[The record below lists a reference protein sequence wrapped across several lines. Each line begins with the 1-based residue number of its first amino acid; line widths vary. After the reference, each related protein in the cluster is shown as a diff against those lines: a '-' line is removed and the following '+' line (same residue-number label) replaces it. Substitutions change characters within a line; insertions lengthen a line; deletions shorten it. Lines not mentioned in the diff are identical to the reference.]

1 MIRLKPREKVRIGFN
16 RRLELAP
23 LATLGN
29 LPFRRICKEYGCEIT
44 CDEMVMTTSLLRGQL
59 SEFVL
64 LRRHPT
70 ETIFSVQLCGSF
82 VDIMTRTV
90 QMLEENFACD
100 FIDINCTCFID
111 LIYKKGTSCA
121 LTRRTIDF
129 ERICRSISC
138 LSTHPIT
145 LKLRTGILTGENN
158 AHDII
163 SLVKAWKY
171 EHDENHVID
180 LFTLHGRSKE
190 MR

>member
-1 MIRLKPREKVRIGFN
+1 M
-16 RRLELAP
+16 A
-23 LATLGN
+23 
-29 LPFRRICKEYGCEIT
+29 
-44 CDEMVMTTSLLRGQL
+44 MTTSLLQGQL

-64 LRRHPT
+64 LRRHSA

-82 VDIMTRTV
+82 VDTMTQTV
-90 QMLEENFACD
+90 QILEENFDCD
-100 FIDINCTCFID
+100 FIDINCACSID
-111 LIYKKGTSCA
+111 LVYKKGADCA

-163 SLVKAWKY
+163 SLVKSWKY